1 MCHYVLNVLWR
12 GGNYEIKS
20 WGKRLKA
27 TFNRKMVP
35 KDSCLNLWL
44 DAREVL
50 ETPYSFDLACGMS
63 AVGAVLRRSYWL
75 DQVKFK
81 IYPNLSVLVVGH
93 SGIGKD
99 TAIDGAD
106 AILEA
111 VGTVPVIG
119 GRTSETILQRLL
131 ELQQDPT
138 CAVIMAGE
146 LSDFFGPKDYQ
157 KGMIETI
164 TDLMST
170 KAYKDVSLKGAMGK
184 NAAPQKIIRPTL
196 TMMGGSTRDWL
207 HSAMPE
213 SAMSGGFYPRFLIV
227 CEDKT
232 KRSVPLIKYSLEDG
246 ELEAA
251 AQAQASFFDCVAAIQ
266 RDFTNIGEAV
276 MTKAAVEA
284 YEEFYN
290 ERTSWFSAGAQ
301 PYAHRCRDTALKL
314 AMISAICRFQPRVDY
329 PDVEFAANMIEYVG
343 SRIDD
348 ALAPPT
354 IYSALSKEIMAMLP
368 CTGTHIFKQMGLR
381 YDPLVIRKTLDFMVD
396 GIKLNGQDGP
406 VECKSGVYRKR
417 E

>member
-1 MCHYVLNVLWR
+1 M
-12 GGNYEIKS
+12 KTS
-20 WGKRLKA
+20 
-27 TFNRKMVP
+27 FNRSMVP
-35 KDSCLNLWL
+35 RDSVLNLWL
-44 DAREVL
+44 DAREIL

-63 AVGAVLRRSYWL
+63 ALGAVLRRSYWL

-111 VGTVPVIG
+111 TQAVPVIG
-119 GRTSETILQRLL
+119 GRTSETILAKLL
-131 ELQQDPT
+131 EINQDPT

-170 KAYKDVSLKGAMGK
+170 KAYKDVSLKGTMGK

-213 SAMSGGFYPRFLIV
+213 AAMSGGFYPRFLIV

-232 KRSVPLIKYSLEDG
+232 KRSVPLLKYSVPKAEQV
-246 ELEAA
+246 AA
-251 AQAQASFFDCVAAIQ
+251 EKAQNTFFDAVAAIA
-266 RDFTNIGEAV
+266 RDFTAIGEAV

-284 YEEFYN
+284 YETFYN

-301 PYAHRCRDTALKL
+301 AYAHRCRDTALKI
-314 AMISAICRFQPRVDY
+314 AMISAISRFQPKVDY
-329 PDVEFAANMIEYVG
+329 MDIEFAANLIEYVG

-354 IYSALSKEIMAMLP
+354 VYSAVRKEILNMLP
-368 CTGTHIFKQMGLR
+368 ASGTYIFKQLEQR
-381 YDPLVIRKTLDFMVD
+381 YDPIVIKKAIDFLIH
-396 GIKLNGQDGP
+396 GLGQDKHDEGQI
-406 VECKSGVYRKR
+406 KSVGGVYRKV

>member
-1 MCHYVLNVLWR
+1 
-12 GGNYEIKS
+12 
-20 WGKRLKA
+20 
-27 TFNRKMVP
+27 
-35 KDSCLNLWL
+35 
-44 DAREVL
+44 
-50 ETPYSFDLACGMS
+50 MS
-63 AVGAVLRRSYWL
+63 AIGAILRRSYWL
-75 DQVKFK
+75 DQIKFK
-81 IYPNLSVLVVGH
+81 IYPNLSVLCVGH

-111 VGTVPVIG
+111 IQTVPVIG

-170 KAYKDVSLKGAMGK
+170 KAYKDVTLKGNMKMGGQ
-184 NAAPQKIIRPTL
+184 PQKIIRPTL

-232 KRSVPLIKYSLEDG
+232 KRSVPLIKYSLEPG

-266 RDFTNIGEAV
+266 RDFTDIGEAV

-284 YEEFYN
+284 YEEFYS

-314 AMISAICRFQPRVDY
+314 AMISAITRFQPQIDY
-329 PDVEFAANMIEYVG
+329 PDIEFAANMIEYVG

-354 IYSALSKEIMAMLP
+354 QYSAVRKDILALLP
-368 CTGTHIFKQMGLR
+368 CTGTHLFKQMEQR
-381 YDPLVIRKTLDFMVD
+381 YDPMVVRKALEFMLHGVMQ
-396 GIKLNGQDGP
+396 NGSEGQI
-406 VECKSGVYRKR
+406 ECKAGVYRKR